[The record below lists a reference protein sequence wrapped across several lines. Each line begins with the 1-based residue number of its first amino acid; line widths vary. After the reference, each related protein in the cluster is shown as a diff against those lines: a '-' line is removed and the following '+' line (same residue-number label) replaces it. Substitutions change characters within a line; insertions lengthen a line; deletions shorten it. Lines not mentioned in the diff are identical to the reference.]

1 MLRYWAP
8 IKYHGAMTTKIELS
22 AEVPE
27 SLAGKRLD
35 QVAAQLFPDYSR
47 SRLQSWIKEGV
58 LRVNGEQ
65 LRSRDPLS
73 QGDSLAISVELAPQE
88 EWQAE
93 ELALD
98 VVFED
103 EHMLV
108 VNKAA
113 GVVVHPAAGNRA
125 GTLLNGLLHLYPELE
140 EVPRAGIVHRLDK
153 DTTGLLMV
161 AKNLVSHTKLVHL
174 LQKREISRE
183 YKAVVRGSLTGG
195 GTIDKPLGRHP
206 INRKKRA
213 IVNEGQEAVTH
224 YKIAERFRA
233 HTLVDVKLETG
244 RTHQIRV
251 HMASINCALIGDP
264 MYGGRLQIPGA
275 SHENL
280 INTLRGFRRQAL
292 HAEKLGLIHP
302 ISGEEMAW
310 SAPLPADF
318 EDLLFALRL
327 DKRGES

>member
-1 MLRYWAP
+1 
-8 IKYHGAMTTKIELS
+8 MTTKIVLS

-27 SLAGKRLD
+27 SLTGKRLD

-47 SRLQSWIKEGV
+47 SRLQSWIKEGA

-65 LRSRDPLS
+65 LRSRDALS
-73 QGDSLAISVELAPQE
+73 QGDNLAINIELESQE

-103 EHMLV
+103 DHMLV

-125 GTLLNGLLHLYPELE
+125 GTLLNGLLHRYPALE

-161 AKNLVSHTKLVHL
+161 AKNLVSHAKLVNL

-213 IVNEGQEAVTH
+213 IANDGQEAVTH

-251 HMASINCALIGDP
+251 HMASINCALLGDP

-275 SHENL
+275 SHESL
-280 INTLRGFRRQAL
+280 INTLRNFRRQAL
-292 HAEKLGLIHP
+292 HAEKLGLVHP
-302 ISGEEMAW
+302 VTGEEMAW
-310 SAPLPADF
+310 TAPLP
-318 EDLLFALRL
+318 EDLEGLLKALRL

>member
-1 MLRYWAP
+1 
-8 IKYHGAMTTKIELS
+8 MTTKIELS
-22 AEVPE
+22 ANVPE
-27 SLAGKRLD
+27 SLAGNRFD
-35 QVAAQLFPDYSR
+35 QIAAQLFPDYSR
-47 SRLQSWIKEGV
+47 SRLQSWIKEGL
-58 LRVNGEQ
+58 LRVND
-65 LRSRDPLS
+65 LKMRPRDLLVE
-73 QGDSLAISVELAPQE
+73 GDALAITTELEAQE

-125 GTLLNGLLHLYPELE
+125 GTLLNGLLHRYPQLE

-161 AKNLVSHTKLVHL
+161 AKNLVSHTKLVNL

-183 YKAVVRGSLTGG
+183 YKAVVRGTLTGG

-206 INRKKRA
+206 VNRKKRA
-213 IVNEGQEAVTH
+213 IAIDGQDAVTH
-224 YKIAERFRA
+224 YKIAERFRT

-251 HMASINCALIGDP
+251 HMASINCALLGDP

-280 INTLRGFRRQAL
+280 ISTLRNFRRQAL
-292 HAEKLGLIHP
+292 HAQRLGLIHP
-302 ISGEEMAW
+302 ITGAEMSW
-310 SAPLPADF
+310 SAPLPADM
-318 EDLLFALRL
+318 EALLEALRL
-327 DKRGES
+327 DTRGES